1 MMDRRCFLANC
12 AGLAALP
19 VTSVFAQEETASDP
33 LAAPTGYVETH
44 RLRIVNRVSGA
55 ISVST
60 DAGKTWQLIGRVLVP
75 ATTVVQGYIAAEYAD
90 PGTVAAIAVHGHR
103 IRVSA
108 ADASLHAPLILSLD
122 PKEYAGKV
130 PNAGYG
136 GHRPGSAGIYTNIG
150 AGISLFRELAPH
162 VGNPVLRE
170 NPDTGKV
177 VSLSNRFSPNGAGE
191 IILIPVWVP
200 MDALT
205 QVVFPNKSGEF
216 VKGTFASGATRDLMQ
231 VVKTVQGVGRF
242 DGTAYTGVGRLNT
255 AHTGV
260 ITVCTAPVD
269 GSLPEGTGKERRG
282 GFQISPAWH
291 NARCEE
297 AGAPMVMTVGEA
309 GVPRH
314 KDAEGKAPLF
324 RDAVSLGD
332 LTGTETAIVDVAI
345 DGGDWEPIPTI
356 TGLRLD
362 GFTGPGL
369 TKIWRERGHKRVAQQ
384 GITAFRLRLATP
396 SLARSEAFTLRA
408 VDLYIA
414 DRRKAVKRGEL
425 AQVSGVITVE
435 SNAANNQAVTW
446 ARLIVEGRPKG
457 FTNAPPFTFSW
468 DTRTVTDGEYLLE
481 TEILDS
487 NGAIIGTAQR
497 RVFVG
502 NNSA

>member
-1 MMDRRCFLANC
+1 MDRRRFLANC

-19 VTSVFAQEETASDP
+19 VASVFAEENIAPDP
-33 LAAPTGYVETH
+33 LAVPNGYVETH

-60 DAGKTWQLIGRVLVP
+60 DGGKTWQLIGRVLVP

-108 ADASLHAPLILSLD
+108 SDASLHAPLILSLD
-122 PKEYAGKV
+122 PKEYAGKA
-130 PNAGYG
+130 PNTGYG
-136 GHRPGSAGIYTNIG
+136 GHRPGSAGIFTNIG

-177 VSLSNRFSPNGAGE
+177 TLLSNRFSPNGAGE

-200 MDALT
+200 TDALT
-205 QVVFPNKSGEF
+205 QVIFPNKTGEF
-216 VKGTFASGATRDLMQ
+216 VKATFASGTTRDLMQ

-269 GSLPEGTGKERRG
+269 GALPEGVGKERRG

-309 GVPRH
+309 GVPRR
-314 KDAEGKAPLF
+314 KESEGTAPLF
-324 RDAVSLGD
+324 RAAVSLGD
-332 LTGTETAIVDVAI
+332 LTASQAAIVDVSI

-369 TKIWRERGHKRVAQQ
+369 TKIWRERGNKRTAKQ
-384 GITAFRLRLATP
+384 GVTAFRLRLATP
-396 SLARSEAFTLRA
+396 SAARSELSTRRA
-408 VDLYIA
+408 VEMYMA

-425 AQVSGVITVE
+425 SLVSGVITVE
-435 SNAANNQAVTW
+435 SNATNNRTVAW
-446 ARLIVEGRPKG
+446 ARLIIEGRPKG
-457 FTNAPPFTFSW
+457 FTNASPFALSW
-468 DTRTVTDGEYLLE
+468 DTRTVADGEYLLE
-481 TEILDS
+481 TETLDS
-487 NGAIIGTAQR
+487 NGAIIATVRR
-497 RVFVG
+497 RVFVD
-502 NNSA
+502 NSSA